1 MYGPG
6 VPFFDIFSVL
16 VPAGL
21 FLGALYVAFAIFQ
34 GRSSGDAESSADVTS
49 SVLRIVYTL
58 ALAGL
63 IAGFVGFGI
72 EAFYPSPK
80 YPGEGEF
87 YGEMYGGGEATVE
100 GGITMGSTE
109 GAMAQEVPPE
119 EFAEPGM
126 SPEMIE
132 SERAF
137 MQQERAYQRE
147 LSEHRRIAS
156 LIAVGAAALLLVV
169 GWVPF
174 LRRLPVIGDGLTL
187 GGLLTLIYG
196 LALGIQ
202 VDSNLFR
209 FLVVSAGL
217 VVLLVAI
224 ALKLRSGDLQNA

>member
-34 GRSSGDAESSADVTS
+34 GRPSSAAEASSDVTP

-63 IAGFVGFGI
+63 IAAFVGFGI
-72 EAFYPSPK
+72 EAVYPSPK

-87 YGEMYGGGEATVE
+87 YGGAYGGGATIE
-100 GGITMGSTE
+100 GGITMGPPDE
-109 GAMAQEVPPE
+109 AMAQEVPPE
-119 EFAEPGM
+119 EFVEPGM
-126 SPEMIE
+126 TPEMIE

-137 MQQERAYQRE
+137 MKQERAYQRE
-147 LSEHRRIAS
+147 LSEHHRVAS

-174 LRRLPVIGDGLTL
+174 LRRLPVIEDGLTL